1 MKELSKTLA
10 FYFVAGIAIVAGFRV
25 GDWLM
30 PVKPVEVQHRVCIKD
45 SSGDYKCEV
54 YEK

>member
-10 FYFVAGIAIVAGFRV
+10 FYFVIGIVIMTGFRV
-25 GDWLM
+25 VDWLI
-30 PVKPVEVQHRVCIKD
+30 PAKPVEVQHSVCIKD

-54 YEK
+54 YEL